1 VFVNRRPHERAGRM
15 EAAMREFLVSAWLSP
30 EATYLH
36 ELMGHNPQRGTLL
49 AVTATAGKMVV
60 VVAPP
65 ANAAL
70 LVARIMMPE

>member
-1 VFVNRRPHERAGRM
+1 MFETEGHTPHERAGRM
-15 EAAMREFLVSAWLSP
+15 EAAMRGFLVPVWLSP

-36 ELMGHNPQRGTLL
+36 ELVGCNLQRCTLL

-60 VVAPP
+60 APP

-70 LVARIMMPE
+70 LAAGIIMSE